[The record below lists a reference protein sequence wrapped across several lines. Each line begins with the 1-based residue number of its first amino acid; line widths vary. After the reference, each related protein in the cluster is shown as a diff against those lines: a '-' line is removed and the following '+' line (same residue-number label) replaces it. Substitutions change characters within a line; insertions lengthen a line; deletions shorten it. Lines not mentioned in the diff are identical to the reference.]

1 MQKPKVRELS
11 VEELMARVQ
20 EEVARGRRHGPDS
33 AGSPALAMA
42 APAGGAAASAPPQA
56 VNGRAPHLR
65 NLLNLHDHEFVAQAY
80 RTVLGREPDLGGM
93 DYYLRLLRDGR
104 SKVEIIGRLRL
115 SREGR
120 RRGVRVRGLLLPLA
134 FHTAYR
140 IPVLGY
146 ALRLPVALLR
156 LPRILR
162 NASQFEHHVM
172 AQLMDLRGTVSALES
187 HNSQLLSGQAAEL
200 AQVRA
205 MTEAQASEFQ
215 RRIDQET
222 ATLRAA
228 HDDRASRLQ
237 ADLLTLSGQQ
247 EQAQAEQAAELAQVR
262 AALEERAGD
271 LQGRLEHQTT
281 ALRAELTQ
289 AVVAAS
295 QRGDEGL
302 STLRATLEERASQFQ
317 EVSGQVVALESRQS
331 QALSGQ
337 AAELVRVRGALE
349 EFHASIQQTAAASDA
364 LTSRVDELHRHK
376 VDSGALTEL
385 AGRFEQSHSNLAR
398 LKRDVLLQERRL
410 GLLLE
415 EARKRLPEPFDQ
427 RQLEVFAGE
436 ARHRLDAMYVHFED
450 EFRGTREDIKGRLQV
465 YLPILADC
473 GAGPPERPVM
483 DIGCGRGE
491 WLELLTANG
500 LSAKGLDLNRIMI
513 DECRRM
519 GLDVEEAEALTHLRA
534 LPDGSLGALT
544 GFHIIEHLPFDQVVA
559 LFDEALRVL
568 APGGVVIFETPNPA
582 NLQVAA
588 QYFYIDPT
596 HRNPL
601 PSQTVSFMAEARGFC
616 RVKVLPLHP
625 MPEFEADRPD
635 RTAIDATLNKLL
647 FGPQDFSVIGYRP

>member
-1 MQKPKVRELS
+1 MQTPKVRELS

-42 APAGGAAASAPPQA
+42 APAGGAAASAAPPQA

-65 NLLNLHDHEFVAQAY
+65 NLLNLHDREFVAQAY
-80 RTVLGREPDLGGM
+80 RMVLGREPDLGGM
-93 DYYLRLLRDGR
+93 DYYLRMLRDGR
-104 SKVEIIGRLRL
+104 SKVELIGRLRL

-120 RRGVRVRGLLLPLA
+120 RRGVWVRGLLLPLA

-187 HNSQLLSGQAAEL
+187 HHSQLLSGQAAELAQVRAMTEAQAAELAQVRAATQVQAAEL

-262 AALEERAGD
+262 AMT
-271 LQGRLEHQTT
+271 EHQ
-281 ALRAELTQ
+281 
-289 AVVAAS
+289 V
-295 QRGDEGL
+295 
-302 STLRATLEERASQFQ
+302 
-317 EVSGQVVALESRQS
+317 
-331 QALSGQ
+331 
-337 AAELVRVRGALE
+337 AELVRVRGALE

-450 EFRGTREDIKGRLQV
+450 EFRGTREDIKECLQV

-473 GAGPPERPVM
+473 GAGAPERPVL

-544 GFHIIEHLPFDQVVA
+544 GFHIIEHLPFDEVVA